1 MQAAAPTGG
10 RDDQPVAGAET
21 AGEVHIEL
29 PDGAEVA
36 VRPVRPSDKEVIA
49 DGFSRMGE
57 RSRYQRFMTV
67 QDALSTGELRYLTD
81 VDHHDHEALLAFEA
95 KTGEGLGVAR
105 FVRDQSDPTA
115 AEAAVAVVDAWQRR
129 GLGTALTALLA
140 DRARE
145 EGIERFTALLLAS
158 NDAMM
163 GMLRRLGPVR
173 VVSREGPVVEA
184 EMDLPPKGIGEQVAG
199 VLRAAAR
206 GAEAVTD
213 THELAD

>member
-1 MQAAAPTGG
+1 MADEPDN
-10 RDDQPVAGAET
+10 RSPAE
-21 AGEVHIEL
+21 EVGIQL
-29 PDGAEVA
+29 PDGTRVA
-36 VRPVRPSDKEVIA
+36 VRPVRPSDKENIA

-67 QDALSTGELRYLTD
+67 QDALSTGELRYLTE
-81 VDHHDHEALLAFEA
+81 VDHHDHEALLAFDAES
-95 KTGEGLGVAR
+95 GEGLGVAR
-105 FVRDQSDPTA
+105 FVRSQADPTA

-140 DRARE
+140 ERARE

-163 GMLRRLGPVR
+163 GMLRRLGPIR
-173 VVSREGPVVEA
+173 VVSRDGPVVEA
-184 EMDLPPKGIGEQVAG
+184 EMDLPPKGIGEQIAG
-199 VLRAAAR
+199 VLRVAAS

-213 THELAD
+213 THEIPPGNRR

>member
-1 MQAAAPTGG
+1 MADKVDNRRPGEEICVDLPGG
-10 RDDQPVAGAET
+10 HRV
-21 AGEVHIEL
+21 L
-29 PDGAEVA
+29 
-36 VRPVRPSDKEVIA
+36 VRPVRPDDKDAIA

-95 KTGEGLGVAR
+95 ETGEGLGVAR
-105 FVRDQSDPTA
+105 FVRDPANPTS

-140 DRARE
+140 DRARH
-145 EGIERFTALLLAS
+145 EGIERFTAMLLAS

-163 GMLRRLGPVR
+163 GMLRRLGPIR
-173 VVSREGPVVEA
+173 IVSRDGPIVEA
-184 EMDLPPKGIGEQVAG
+184 EMDLPAEGIGEQVAG
-199 VLRAAAR
+199 VLRVAAS

-213 THELAD
+213 TQEMPE

>member
-1 MQAAAPTGG
+1 M
-10 RDDQPVAGAET
+10 
-21 AGEVHIEL
+21 EL
-29 PDGAEVA
+29 PDGARVA
-36 VRPVRPSDKEVIA
+36 VRPVRPDDKEAIA
-49 DGFSRMGE
+49 DGFRRMGE

-67 QDALSTGELRYLTD
+67 QDALSTGELRYLTE
-81 VDHHDHEALLAFEA
+81 VDHHDHEALLAFDVE
-95 KTGEGLGVAR
+95 TGEGLGVAR
-105 FVRDQSDPTA
+105 FVRSRADPTV

-129 GLGTALTALLA
+129 GLGTALAVLLA

-163 GMLRRLGPVR
+163 GMLRRLGPIR
-173 VVSREGPVVEA
+173 VVSREGPIVEA
-184 EMDLPPKGIGEQVAG
+184 EMDLPLEGIGEHVAG
-199 VLRAAAR
+199 VLRAAAS